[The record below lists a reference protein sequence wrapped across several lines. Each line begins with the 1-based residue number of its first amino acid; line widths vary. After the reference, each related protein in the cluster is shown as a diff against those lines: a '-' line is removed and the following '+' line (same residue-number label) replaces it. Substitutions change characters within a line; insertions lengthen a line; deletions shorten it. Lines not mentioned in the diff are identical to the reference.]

1 MNSKRDQNIEMSE
14 NDQISGTGHLL
25 DKENQ
30 SEILISKKKWKCIL
44 LVLFITLLIGGKV
57 AIALLY
63 LSSHLKN
70 DAPNNFF
77 PSRWPDE

>member
-30 SEILISKKKWKCIL
+30 SEIHISKKKMEMHI
-44 LVLFITLLIGGKV
+44 ISIIYYST
-57 AIALLY
+57 
-63 LSSHLKN
+63 N
-70 DAPNNFF
+70 
-77 PSRWPDE
+77 RR